1 MRFTQLLLSAIIIF
15 ITNITAKSQELS
27 CPDFTI
33 IAAYPDSINP
43 NTYQF
48 SIQSAGAAFDQT
60 NYPQV
65 SAVLDCNGD
74 TVASSGGLSWFGQ
87 LGQTTQDYP
96 ATLSGNGSINCYPLN
111 VFFVINS
118 NQGISDTCQLIYSA
132 TSIVNSSINTE
143 ELSVF
148 PNPASEEIHLSV
160 DEKFIGSAY
169 SIFDYLGRIVQT
181 GTIHSKNNP
190 IDLKN
195 LSAGAYILKLG
206 KASVKIII
214 K

>member
-15 ITNITAKSQELS
+15 ITNLTAKSQDLN

-33 IAAYPDSINP
+33 IAAYPDSINQ
-43 NTYQF
+43 NTYLF
-48 SIQSAGAAFDQT
+48 SIQSAGAALDQT

-96 ATLSGNGSINCYPLN
+96 ATHSGNGSISCYPLN

-148 PNPASEEIHLSV
+148 PNPASEEIILSV

-190 IDLKN
+190 IDIKN
-195 LSAGAYILKLG
+195 ISAGAYILKLG
-206 KASVKIII
+206 REAVKLII